1 MCIHDSTLINHQYK
15 GASSLVLRV
24 ISGLSCAQEFNKFNS
39 NKKSQFI
46 FWINFVNFEIGF
58 YMKISDILSPDVI
71 EVNLDVKDKTDS
83 LKKVIDLAAHSNKIL
98 DLQKVTDTIFEREKL
113 VSTGV
118 GKGFAI
124 PHGKTDAISDIVAA
138 FITTKNPID
147 FDSIDG
153 EPVRFI
159 FLLVGKE
166 TLLNTHIKLLSR
178 ISRLMNKDEFR
189 AKLLTAKTKEEVMKM
204 FKDEEKNYFDI

>member
-1 MCIHDSTLINHQYK
+1 
-15 GASSLVLRV
+15 
-24 ISGLSCAQEFNKFNS
+24 
-39 NKKSQFI
+39 
-46 FWINFVNFEIGF
+46 
-58 YMKISDILSPDVI
+58 MKISDILNTDVI
-71 EVNLDVKDKTDS
+71 EVNLDVKDKDDS
-83 LKKVIDLAAHSNKIL
+83 LNKIIDLAAHSGKIL
-98 DLQKVTDTIFEREKL
+98 DIKKVTETIFEREKL

-138 FITTKNPID
+138 FVITKDPID

-189 AKLLTAKTKEEVMKM
+189 EKLLHAVTKEEVLKI
-204 FKDEEKNYFDI
+204 FKDEEQNYFDI

>member
-1 MCIHDSTLINHQYK
+1 
-15 GASSLVLRV
+15 
-24 ISGLSCAQEFNKFNS
+24 
-39 NKKSQFI
+39 
-46 FWINFVNFEIGF
+46 
-58 YMKISDILSPDVI
+58 MKISDILGPEVI
-71 EVNLDVKDKTDS
+71 EVNLEVADKDDAIRKIIDIAS
-83 LKKVIDLAAHSNKIL
+83 RSQKVL
-98 DLQKVTDTIFEREKL
+98 DIKKVTDTIFEREKL

-124 PHGKTDAISDIVAA
+124 PHGKTDAISDIVAS
-138 FITTKNPID
+138 FVITADPID

-159 FLLVGKE
+159 FLLIGKE

-189 AKLLTAKTKEEVMKM
+189 NRLLDA
-204 FKDEEKNYFDI
+204 

>member
-1 MCIHDSTLINHQYK
+1 
-15 GASSLVLRV
+15 
-24 ISGLSCAQEFNKFNS
+24 
-39 NKKSQFI
+39 
-46 FWINFVNFEIGF
+46 
-58 YMKISDILSPDVI
+58 MKISDILSSDVI
-71 EVNLDVKDKTDS
+71 AVNVDVADKEDAI
-83 LKKVIDLAAHSNKIL
+83 KKIINLSAKSNKIL
-98 DLQKVTDTIFEREKL
+98 NIEKVTQTIYEREKL

-124 PHGKTDAISDIVAA
+124 PHGKTDAISDVVAA
-138 FITTKNPID
+138 FIITKGPID

-166 TLLNTHIKLLSR
+166 NLLNTHIKLLSR

-189 AKLLTAKTKEEVMKM
+189 EALLDSKTSEEVLKI
-204 FKDEEKNYFDI
+204 FQDEEKNYFDI

>member
-1 MCIHDSTLINHQYK
+1 
-15 GASSLVLRV
+15 
-24 ISGLSCAQEFNKFNS
+24 
-39 NKKSQFI
+39 
-46 FWINFVNFEIGF
+46 
-58 YMKISDILSPDVI
+58 MKISDILNAEVI
-71 EVNLDVKDKTDS
+71 SVNMEAADKEDS
-83 LKKVIDLAAHSNKIL
+83 LNKVIALASNSKKIL
-98 DLQKVTDTIFEREKL
+98 DIDKVSETIHEREKL

-138 FITTKNPID
+138 FAITKDPID

-189 AKLLTAKTKEEVMKM
+189 DRLLVAKTSEEVLNI
-204 FKDEEKNYFDI
+204 FREEEKNYFDI

>member
-1 MCIHDSTLINHQYK
+1 
-15 GASSLVLRV
+15 
-24 ISGLSCAQEFNKFNS
+24 
-39 NKKSQFI
+39 
-46 FWINFVNFEIGF
+46 
-58 YMKISDILSPDVI
+58 MKISDILNADVI
-71 EVNLDVKDKTDS
+71 AVNMDVADKDDS
-83 LKKVIDLAAHSNKIL
+83 LRKIIELAAKSGKIL
-98 DLQKVTDTIFEREKL
+98 DIQKVTDIIFEREKM

-138 FITTKNPID
+138 FVITKNPID

-178 ISRLMNKDEFR
+178 ISRLMNKDDFR
-189 AKLLTAKTKEEVMKM
+189 EKLLQAKASDEVLSIFKE
-204 FKDEEKNYFDI
+204 EEKNYFDI

>member
-1 MCIHDSTLINHQYK
+1 
-15 GASSLVLRV
+15 
-24 ISGLSCAQEFNKFNS
+24 
-39 NKKSQFI
+39 
-46 FWINFVNFEIGF
+46 
-58 YMKISDILSPDVI
+58 MKISDILSPDVI
-71 EVNLDVKDKTDS
+71 EVNLGVKDKDDS
-83 LKKVIDLAAHSNKIL
+83 LNKIIALAAKSKRIL
-98 DLQKVTDTIFEREKL
+98 DLGKVSQTILDREKL

-138 FITTKNPID
+138 FVITKDPID

-189 AKLLTAKTKEEVMKM
+189 SKLLGAKTKEEVLKI
-204 FKDEEKNYFDI
+204 FKDEEQNYFDI

>member
-1 MCIHDSTLINHQYK
+1 
-15 GASSLVLRV
+15 
-24 ISGLSCAQEFNKFNS
+24 
-39 NKKSQFI
+39 
-46 FWINFVNFEIGF
+46 
-58 YMKISDILSPDVI
+58 MKISDILSTDVI
-71 EVNLDVKDKTDS
+71 EVKLDVKDKDDS
-83 LKKVIDLAAHSNKIL
+83 LHKIIALAAKSGKIT
-98 DLQKVTDTIFEREKL
+98 DLEKVTQTIFEREKL

-124 PHGKTDAISDIVAA
+124 PHGKTDAIQDTVAA
-138 FITTKNPID
+138 FVITKGPID
-147 FDSIDG
+147 FDSIDS

-189 AKLLTAKTKEEVMKM
+189 DKLLNAETKDDVLKI
-204 FKDEEKNYFDI
+204 FKDEEQNYFDI

>member
-1 MCIHDSTLINHQYK
+1 
-15 GASSLVLRV
+15 
-24 ISGLSCAQEFNKFNS
+24 
-39 NKKSQFI
+39 
-46 FWINFVNFEIGF
+46 
-58 YMKISDILSPDVI
+58 MKISDILNADVI
-71 EVNLDVKDKTDS
+71 AVNLEAADKEDA
-83 LKKVIDLAAHSNKIL
+83 LKKVIALAANSKKIL
-98 DLQKVTDTIFEREKL
+98 DIEKVSETIHEREKL

-138 FITTKNPID
+138 FAITKEPID

-189 AKLLTAKTKEEVMKM
+189 DRLLEAKSSEEVLNI
-204 FKDEEKNYFDI
+204 FREEEKNYFDI